1 MVQDVTL
8 VAAGLVLLFVGG
20 EALVRGAVAMA
31 ERMGVS
37 KLLIG
42 LVIVGFG
49 TSTPELL
56 VSVNAAQDGA
66 SEIALGNVVGSNI
79 ANILLILGLAA
90 VIAPIMGW
98 ARTAVREALVA
109 TLVSLVAFAL
119 VQGAVISRMEGIA
132 MLLVM
137 VGYLVS
143 SYWLERRDRTA
154 QTFQHEAEAF
164 EGLPA
169 ARPWL
174 PPLLAL
180 GDIAALVSGADL
192 LVEGAV
198 NIARVFGVPDA
209 VIGLSLVAVGTS
221 LPELATSIVAAI
233 RRQSD
238 VVLGNVIGSN
248 IFNILAILGV
258 TVVIQPIEVS
268 ARFREI
274 DTPVMLAAALLLLAL
289 LFATRGIGRVWGARC
304 WRSMWPIWWFSLPA
318 AWSPEPRA
326 HPGENLPRDRQASIP
341 NS

>member
-1 MVQDVTL
+1 MLHDLVL

-20 EALVRGAVAMA
+20 EALVRGAVAIA

-56 VSVNAAQDGA
+56 VSVKAALDGA

-79 ANILLILGLAA
+79 ANILLIFGLAA
-90 VIAPIMGW
+90 VIAPVMGW

-132 MLLVM
+132 MLLVL
-137 VGYLVS
+137 VGYLVA
-143 SYWLERRDRTA
+143 SYWLERRDRSA

-164 EGLPA
+164 AGGVA
-169 ARPWL
+169 ARRWV

-180 GDIAALVSGADL
+180 GGIVALVFGADL

-198 NIARVFGVPDA
+198 NIARVYGVPDA
-209 VIGLSLVAVGTS
+209 VIGLSLVAIGTS
-221 LPELATSIVAAI
+221 LPELATAIVAAI

-268 ARFREI
+268 ARFRDV
-274 DTPVMLAAALLLLAL
+274 DTPVMLGVALLLLAL
-289 LFATRGIGRVWGARC
+289 LFATRRIGRGWGLVMLGLYAVY
-304 WRSMWPIWWFSLPA
+304 MVMLFTGGMVA
-318 AWSPEPRA
+318 
-326 HPGENLPRDRQASIP
+326 
-341 NS
+341 